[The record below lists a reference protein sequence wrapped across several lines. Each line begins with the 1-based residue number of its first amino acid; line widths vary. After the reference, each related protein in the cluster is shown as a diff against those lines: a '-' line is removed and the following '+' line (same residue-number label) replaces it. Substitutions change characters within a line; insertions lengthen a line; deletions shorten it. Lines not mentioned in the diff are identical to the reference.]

1 MKAAVGDKL
10 AQKEVSSAPC
20 LVVSQ
25 RVFRP
30 GPTAPLL
37 PRFSHEGEAGVT
49 GRRSRSHC
57 VTPPPPPPPD
67 DEVAP
72 GAKNRVAGAKGKVVE
87 NEEGRRA
94 RGAGLTN
101 SLNFESANK
110 QLHSVRNIINW
121 CTLILA
127 NPMPQVGS
135 RRRCDDR

>member
-10 AQKEVSSAPC
+10 AQKEVSSSAPC
-20 LVVSQ
+20 LVASQ
-25 RVFRP
+25 RVFRL

-49 GRRSRSHC
+49 GRRRRHC

-72 GAKNRVAGAKGKVVE
+72 GAKNRAAGAKGKVVE

-94 RGAGLTN
+94 RGAEFTN
-101 SLNFESANK
+101 
-110 QLHSVRNIINW
+110 
-121 CTLILA
+121 
-127 NPMPQVGS
+127 
-135 RRRCDDR
+135 